1 MSNEKQLERLVHNAV
16 PGSEDGRDVQVGGAA
31 DFGEEEALGVLKCS
45 GQKSRL
51 IMYMYL
57 GGNS

>member
-1 MSNEKQLERLVHNAV
+1 MSNEKQLERLVHDAV

-31 DFGEEEALGVLKCS
+31 DSGKEGALGVLKCS
-45 GQKSRL
+45 RQKSRL

>member
-1 MSNEKQLERLVHNAV
+1 MSNEKLLERLVHDAV

-31 DFGEEEALGVLKCS
+31 DFGKKEALGVLKCS

-51 IMYMYL
+51 TMYMYL

>member
-1 MSNEKQLERLVHNAV
+1 MERLVHDAV

-31 DFGEEEALGVLKCS
+31 DFGKEEALGVLKCS

-51 IMYMYL
+51 TMYMYL

>member
-1 MSNEKQLERLVHNAV
+1 M

-31 DFGEEEALGVLKCS
+31 DFGKEEALGVLKCS

-51 IMYMYL
+51 TMYMYL